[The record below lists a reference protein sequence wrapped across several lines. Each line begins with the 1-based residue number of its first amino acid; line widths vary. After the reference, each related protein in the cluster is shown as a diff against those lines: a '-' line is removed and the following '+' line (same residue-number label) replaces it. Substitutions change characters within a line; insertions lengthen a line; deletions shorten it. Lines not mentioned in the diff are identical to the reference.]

1 MILTESCE
9 LKGHGGNLRD
19 VLLDRL
25 VPPLT
30 SIDDDDG
37 ENSHRC
43 GRCSSEATKAEDF
56 FLPDLNSTE
65 HSSSSEGSESTYE
78 EVTDK
83 LHEMSLSSC
92 RPTDNNDEEE
102 PKNSFRVSS
111 SDPDGT
117 QIKNA
122 SKAMIP
128 PPPIS
133 SPTPSKGISQNRL
146 IQSPRMRLMEASS
159 DNQESSVV
167 EEEPSSSSPRTFI
180 RRKKMVIKRRKKN
193 KKSSEKKPSKKKT
206 VSFADDAFLVTH
218 VNGNRTKAH
227 EFVPSPPSL
236 KKCTKKRTLQK
247 SKKWLLRDELIQI
260 QNECRSLV
268 REIDE
273 QATCY
278 GSPYISR
285 DASAQEARGL
295 EQFLASARTA
305 RKVTRSRILA
315 KLASLQDENMPA
327 VLIAKTV
334 RDMSRTSVQE
344 ALDRGQAD
352 AMEAATPSERTRK
365 EAHPPQEDMM
375 RRLQQTLER
384 HRRKSSIR
392 VVA

>member
-1 MILTESCE
+1 MRMILTESCE

-30 SIDDDDG
+30 SIDDVDD
-37 ENSHRC
+37 ENSRRC
-43 GRCSSEATKAEDF
+43 GRCSSEATKAEDY
-56 FLPDLNSTE
+56 LPDLNSTE

-78 EVTDK
+78 EAADK

-92 RPTDNNDEEE
+92 GPTDNKDVKEQ
-102 PKNSFRVSS
+102 KSS
-111 SDPDGT
+111 WMFSSGPDGP
-117 QIKNA
+117 QIKDA
-122 SKAMIP
+122 SKATIP

-133 SPTPSKGISQNRL
+133 PPTPSKGISQNRL

-352 AMEAATPSERTRK
+352 AREAATPERTRK

-392 VVA
+392 VVT

>member
-9 LKGHGGNLRD
+9 LKCHEGSLRD

-30 SIDDDDG
+30 SIDDDD
-37 ENSHRC
+37 ENSRRC
-43 GRCSSEATKAEDF
+43 GRCSSEATKAEDY
-56 FLPDLNSTE
+56 LPDLNSTE
-65 HSSSSEGSESTYE
+65 HSSSSEGSESTYDD
-78 EVTDK
+78 VTDK

-92 RPTDNNDEEE
+92 GPTDNKDVKEQ
-102 PKNSFRVSS
+102 KSSRMFS
-111 SDPDGT
+111 SDPDGP
-117 QIKNA
+117 QIKDA
-122 SKAMIP
+122 PKAMIP
-128 PPPIS
+128 PPLIS
-133 SPTPSKGISQNRL
+133 SPTPSKDISQNRL

-193 KKSSEKKPSKKKT
+193 KKSSEKEPSKKKT

-285 DASAQEARGL
+285 DASAQQARGL

-305 RKVTRSRILA
+305 RKVMRSRVLA
-315 KLASLQDENMPA
+315 KLASLQEENMPA
-327 VLIAKTV
+327 DLIAKSI

-352 AMEAATPSERTRK
+352 AMEAATPGRTRK

-384 HRRKSSIR
+384 HRRKSSIK
-392 VVA
+392 VVT